1 MATFTGKVKDEE
13 IEVSTEV
20 SNIQK
25 ETTINDCKN
34 FKKKIKKRQKRVEK
48 QAAKAVKQ
56 SAKVAKQAAK
66 AMRKADS
73 VEKESD
79 LKFSSMEARIAALD
93 RKITDSFPE
102 EKIHKVKRDKDGF
115 IILERRCK
123 DS

>member
-25 ETTINDCKN
+25 ETTINDRKN
-34 FKKKIKKRQKRVEK
+34 FKKKIKKRQKKVE
-48 QAAKAVKQ
+48 KQ

-73 VEKESD
+73 VEKESE
-79 LKFSSMEARIAALD
+79 LKFSLMEARIAALD

-102 EKIHKVKRDKDGF
+102 KKIHKVKRDKDGF

-123 DS
+123 DL